1 MLLCCCAVAAVL
13 RALMASET
21 SSSSDAKH
29 RPVPCRVGGSKLRA
43 CRCPNRFRP
52 VVVANCFV
60 PSGNFINFK
69 IYVYFEPFSLLPQAE
84 PARNDAKWPQ
94 LWADIR
100 SRRID
105 LVHLHAKGHEKG
117 RQRSQCRFL
126 CAHLHLKSAT
136 LSRCFDAL
144 GRCWGSCEFDFGAW
158 GETGCFDVP
167 E

>member
-1 MLLCCCAVAAVL
+1 MCCCAVAAVL

-21 SSSSDAKH
+21 SSSSDAKLRSTGLFLAESADLSCGLVAAKSLSPRRRGELL
-29 RPVPCRVGGSKLRA
+29 RPIWQFHLRL
-43 CRCPNRFRP
+43 
-52 VVVANCFV
+52 
-60 PSGNFINFK
+60 
-69 IYVYFEPFSLLPQAE
+69 FEPFSLLPQAE